1 MRKSYCRMSDRRDC
15 ESCKM
20 YYLDA
25 GDVTSVTLVGAVSE
39 KQLSILKLAGLSKS
53 IEIACRLSRK
63 CCRTLSL

>member
-1 MRKSYCRMSDRRDC
+1 
-15 ESCKM
+15 M